1 MQLSWRIDSLFRFLA
16 LSTLTVA
23 TAAYPAAARAAQASA
38 AESTPHVDAW
48 GLVTC
53 QAVTVAGHEFCDYL
67 GVEWRDKPG
76 SERYTIAI
84 RERPSARWGSQVW
97 IDFAQRR
104 VYQAQLPPAR
114 AGLKELGAS
123 AAESVYQ
130 AILEVER
137 QRQFIRDADLA
148 PDEF

>member
-1 MQLSWRIDSLFRFLA
+1 MKLSRRSGSLFPLLA
-16 LSTLTVA
+16 LSMLTVA
-23 TAAYPAAARAAQASA
+23 TAAYPAAAGAVPAST
-38 AESTPHVDAW
+38 AESAMGADAW

-53 QAVTVAGHEFCDYL
+53 QAVTVAGHEFCDVL

-84 RERPSARWGSQVW
+84 RERPSARWGTQVW
-97 IDFAQRR
+97 IDYAQRR

-137 QRQFIRDADLA
+137 QRQFVRDADLA

>member
-1 MQLSWRIDSLFRFLA
+1 MQLARSVDRLFRFLA
-16 LSTLTVA
+16 LSMLTF
-23 TAAYPAAARAAQASA
+23 TAGACA
-38 AESTPHVDAW
+38 AESTEPVDAL

-53 QAVTVAGHEFCDYL
+53 QAVTVAGHEFCDRL

-104 VYQAQLPPAR
+104 VYQAQLPSAR

-130 AILEVER
+130 AILEIER

>member
-1 MQLSWRIDSLFRFLA
+1 MKLSGRIDALFRLLA

-23 TAAYPAAARAAQASA
+23 TTACPAAAEPATRA
-38 AESTPHVDAW
+38 DAW

-53 QAVTVAGHEFCDYL
+53 QAVTVAGHEFCDAL
-67 GVEWRDKPG
+67 GAEWRDKPG

-84 RERPSARWGSQVW
+84 RERPSARWGTQVW
-97 IDFAQRR
+97 IDYAQRR

-130 AILEVER
+130 AILEFER
-137 QRQFIRDADLA
+137 QRQFVRDADLA